1 MHCATKGKEDKAEC
15 LYATHFKASM
25 TVSLQVHH
33 HSGPAASAEFS
44 LQVSGRDLSSQT
56 IRRNGGSTAGN
67 GSTLFHHH
75 SQSSQCWQHTYRK
88 KFNG

>member
-1 MHCATKGKEDKAEC
+1 MHCATKGKEEDKAEC

-25 TVSLQVHH
+25 TVSLQVLEHR
-33 HSGPAASAEFS
+33 HSGPAVSAEFS

-67 GSTLFHHH
+67 GSTLFHLHN
-75 SQSSQCWQHTYRK
+75 QSSQCWQHT
-88 KFNG
+88 